1 MDARTHART
10 HTHTPVSGSKATLQ
24 GLVED
29 KGSNCQPNQSTPAPR
44 PAAMAI
50 IVRVAV
56 SMVTVVVV
64 MVSMVMVVLPM
75 LGEVQLIFQLNNN
88 NTTKI
93 FHDVLNSAH
102 PT

>member
-1 MDARTHART
+1 MDARTHACT

-56 SMVTVVVV
+56 SMVVV